1 MSASDENNHTAAEF
15 FDKHIRFERALDDIN
30 TLDALLPTDGAVLRR
45 LVLRC
50 SGESRKAMRAGRHTE
65 SRRLELLS
73 PAIAKTLR
81 EGFFAVW

>member
-73 PAIAKTLR
+73 RQLQRRLERGSLP
-81 EGFFAVW
+81 